1 MSQLDAEVD
10 ASRFLG
16 VARWLLKLPRP
27 LAMQTQEPKV
37 IIVPSSGTALV
48 KLKDAIEFSGGCS
61 MITPT

>member
-1 MSQLDAEVD
+1 
-10 ASRFLG
+10 
-16 VARWLLKLPRP
+16 
-27 LAMQTQEPKV
+27 MQTQEPKV